1 MSVVSLPR
9 RSGAPAPAPR
19 ARPRIVSV
27 PSRPRPERVVA
38 RRRRVGSPLVRGAIV
53 VGLAGLIAVGGT
65 LVATARA
72 VQLHQLDS
80 QVLDAQASY
89 AAQVGSASNVSTP
102 SVVASAAST
111 LHLVNPT
118 SVTQVPSVSLGVT
131 LGLPQFSGW
140 APVTPRT
147 SR

>member
-9 RSGAPAPAPR
+9 RAASPP
-19 ARPRIVSV
+19 
-27 PSRPRPERVVA
+27 RPRPTVVAVPRVERSANPTA
-38 RRRRVGSPLVRGAIV
+38 RRRRVRSPLVRGALV
-53 VGLAGLIAVGGT
+53 VGVAGVVAVAGM
-65 LVATARA
+65 LLATARA
-72 VQLHQLDS
+72 VELHQLQS
-80 QVLDAQASY
+80 QVLDAQSSY
-89 AAQVGSASNVSTP
+89 AAQVGTASNVSAP

-118 SVTQVPSVSLGVT
+118 SVTQVASVSLGVT

>member
-1 MSVVSLPR
+1 VV
-9 RSGAPAPAPR
+9 GVAG
-19 ARPRIVSV
+19 
-27 PSRPRPERVVA
+27 VVA
-38 RRRRVGSPLVRGAIV
+38 VLGML
-53 VGLAGLIAVGGT
+53 L
-65 LVATARA
+65 ATARA
-72 VQLHQLDS
+72 VELHQLQS
-80 QVLDAQASY
+80 QVLDAQSSY
-89 AAQVGSASNVSTP
+89 AAQVGTASNVSAP

-118 SVTQVPSVSLGVT
+118 SVTQVASVSLGVT